1 MSPRKY
7 DFVRRHFIDPAPRW
21 RDQRHPVPAVFLDRD
36 GVVNEEVHYLS
47 KIDDLALIPG
57 TATAIK
63 QLNDAGIPVV
73 IVTNQSAVARGYLTE
88 AGLRDLHEAMLA
100 MLARAGAS
108 VQGIYYSP
116 YHPDGV
122 EGYRRESECRKPGP
136 AMILA
141 AAEDFVISLGDSVL
155 IGDRINDIRAG
166 RAAGTHAVIVKTGH
180 GAKETIWPEAAEA
193 DFIADD
199 LQAAVTELFAR
210 GVLAR

>member
-1 MSPRKY
+1 MSHRKY

-21 RDQRHPVPAVFLDRD
+21 RDQRNPVPAVFLDRD

-57 TATAIK
+57 TASAIK

-73 IVTNQSAVARGYLTE
+73 IVTNQSAVARGYLSE
-88 AGLRDLHEAMLA
+88 EGLRDLHEAMIA
-100 MLARAGAS
+100 MLSRAGAS

-116 YHPDGV
+116 YHPDGI
-122 EGYRRESECRKPGP
+122 EEYRRDSECRKPGP

-141 AAEDFVISLGDSVL
+141 AAEDFAISLPDSVL

-166 RAAGTHAVIVKTGH
+166 RAAGTHAVIVRTGH
-180 GAKETIWPEAAEA
+180 GAKETTWLEAAEA

-199 LQAAVTELFAR
+199 LQAAVSELFAR